1 MHAEVSKTKLV
12 CTIGPASESPE
23 MMLKMIN
30 AGMNIAR
37 LNYSHGDFAGHAQ
50 VVKDLRNAARLAGK
64 RLAIMADLPG
74 PKMRIGKLESEP
86 IELSSRDKL
95 TLTSETIIGN
105 EKRISVSFERL
116 PAVVKPGDIIFLND
130 GIIQIKVESVDGS
143 EVHCEVLVGGELRSH
158 KGLNLPGIELGIR
171 AFTDHD
177 YECMKSALENGVDA
191 ISQSFVD
198 EPGDVEAVRKAAL
211 ELGYKPFII
220 AKIERAGALDRIDE
234 ILQVADGI
242 MIARGD
248 LGVEIQIERI
258 AVVQKALS
266 ARANL
271 FGKPVITATQM
282 LESMVDN
289 PRPTRAEA
297 TDVANAI
304 LDGTDCIMLSEESAM
319 GRYPL
324 EAVQML
330 AKIAAYTEPHRQEC
344 SSHRRESDF
353 YRPGAFHLMDTIS
366 HNVQHTVEHLNPVA
380 IMAHTVTGHTAR
392 MISRFRLP
400 LWITAVSNDETVC
413 QQLQFSY
420 GVHSI
425 HVPRAPQSWKAFIRA
440 VLREN
445 NLPVGLA
452 LLVEGPSLENPS
464 ASHRFEIID
473 TAD

>member
-1 MHAEVSKTKLV
+1 
-12 CTIGPASESPE
+12 
-23 MMLKMIN
+23 MIN

-37 LNYSHGDFAGHAQ
+37 LNYSHGDFASHAQ
-50 VVKDLRNAARLAGK
+50 VVKDLRDAARLAGK

-86 IELSSRDKL
+86 IELKSGDKL
-95 TLTSETIIGN
+95 ILTTKTIIGN

-116 PAVVKPGDIIFLND
+116 AEVVKPGNIIFLND
-130 GIIQIKVESVDGS
+130 GIIQIEVEKVNGQD
-143 EVHCEVLVGGELRSH
+143 VHCKVVVGGELRSH
-158 KGLNLPGIELGIR
+158 KGLNLPDIELGIR
-171 AFTDHD
+171 AFTDYD

-198 EPGDVEAVRKAAL
+198 EPGDVVAVRKAAL

-258 AVVQKALS
+258 AVVQKQLS

-319 GRYPL
+319 GNYPL

-344 SSHRRESDF
+344 SSHKRASDF
-353 YRPGAFHLMDTIS
+353 YRPGAFHLTDIIS
-366 HNVQHTVEHLNPVA
+366 HNVEHTVEHLNPVA
-380 IMAHTVTGHTAR
+380 VIAHTVTGHTAR

-400 LWITAVSNDETVC
+400 LWITAVSNDEAAC
-413 QQLQFSY
+413 QHLQFSY
-420 GVHSI
+420 GVHPI
-425 HVPRAPQSWKAFIRA
+425 HAIRTPQDWKAFIKA
-440 VLREN
+440 FLHANSLAE
-445 NLPVGLA
+445 GLA
-452 LLVEGPSLENPS
+452 LLVEGPSQDNPTV
-464 ASHRFEIID
+464 SHRLEIID
-473 TAD
+473 TAG